1 MTPLAWLVDPWFV
14 AWLRRLKTLCEDF
27 VATIPAFSALCYE
40 SAEEVEEGVVEP
52 PLNNS
57 SI

>member
-1 MTPLAWLVDPWFV
+1 MPFAWLVDPRFV

-27 VATIPAFSALCYE
+27 VAAIPACSAL
-40 SAEEVEEGVVEP
+40 SHKVAEEVEEGVVEP